1 MSLVAIPRFDR
12 DQVQHFANRYD
23 LTHDDPVSKMVA
35 DVQLRG
41 FLTKSELAIVGDWK
55 TARIRPK
62 LATNSEELVH
72 EATRLAL
79 AASSASV
86 AIHVPQVLFG
96 VGMPV
101 ASTLLHWFHRD
112 PFPIIDFRALWSL
125 QIEPPSS
132 CTLAF
137 WEEYVAC
144 ARNLAKSWRVD
155 MRTLD
160 RALWQFSADNQPPS
174 S

>member
-1 MSLVAIPRFDR
+1 MSLVAIPRLDR
-12 DQVQHFANRYD
+12 DQVQHFAARYD
-23 LTHDDPVSKMVA
+23 LTYDDPVSKLVA
-35 DVQLRG
+35 DVKQSG
-41 FLTKSELAIVGDWK
+41 YLTKPELAIVGEWK
-55 TARIRPK
+55 TARIRSR
-62 LATNSEELVH
+62 LATNSEELVQD
-72 EATRLAL
+72 ATRMAL
-79 AASSASV
+79 AATSPSV
-86 AIHVPQVLFG
+86 ALHVPQVLFG

-132 CTLAF
+132 YTLAF

-144 ARNLAKSWRVD
+144 TRSLAITWQVD